1 MSYENIIY
9 LEENGVARIVINR
22 PPLNIL
28 TIQTMREIARACREA
43 EGKPDI
49 RLVTLRGAGSKAF
62 AAGVDVKDHVPELI
76 GELQDAFE
84 RMMFSVCSC
93 KKPSLAIVDGVCSG
107 GGFELALC
115 CDMILATDKASFS
128 LPEIMLALYPGLAVP
143 LLPRKLPRNVAFEL
157 ITSGD
162 PLQAHEAH
170 RLGLVNKVAPQETL
184 EEEVERFEARYR
196 NKSAKALELTRYALT
211 RAYDMEFAKALKTVD
226 DIYFGLVMQTAD
238 ANEGIRSFL
247 EKRKPVW
254 THR

>member
-28 TIQTMREIARACREA
+28 TIQTMREIAQACEEA
-43 EGKPDI
+43 EKKPDI
-49 RLVTLRGAGSKAF
+49 KLVTIRGAGAKAF

-76 GELQDAFE
+76 AELQDAFE
-84 RMMFSVCSC
+84 RVMFSVSQC
-93 KKPSLAIVDGVCSG
+93 KKPSLAIVDGICSG
-107 GGFELALC
+107 GGFELVLC

-143 LLPRKLPRNVAFEL
+143 LLPRKLPRNVAFEM
-157 ITSGD
+157 ITTGD
-162 PLQAHEAH
+162 PLQAQEAH
-170 RLGLVNKVAPQETL
+170 RMGLVNRVVSQEGL
-184 EEEVERFEARYR
+184 EQEVERFESRYR
-196 NKSAKALELTRYALT
+196 NKSAKALELTRYALM
-211 RAYDMEFAKALKTVD
+211 RAYDMEFAKALKTAD

-238 ANEGIRSFL
+238 ANEGILSFL

-254 THR
+254 KHR